1 MNALGVCLHA
11 ARRCIETRWKKNTH
25 NIDEIGRDEWKLYK
39 ENIVLHT
46 WNRYVSTK
54 KYVGDQEKHRA
65 EQESIEIKG
74 TKLFSC

>member
-1 MNALGVCLHA
+1 MRSACVCTLLEDALKHD
-11 ARRCIETRWKKNTH
+11 EKKNTH